1 MPTPSCME
9 RSTNTFTC
17 IYPAFLTEKSWS
29 LSTIDSQT
37 SSRSTQP
44 EFEGAISPSPTNQIL
59 RIMKKDIIELLGVLA
74 IAMTLVGC
82 GVYAQRLEDDKA
94 QLKEDVRRLM
104 DTIDDEGDT
113 DKYLCGPDYV
123 ERLWKWSHDQ

>member
-1 MPTPSCME
+1 MRYT
-9 RSTNTFTC
+9 T
-17 IYPAFLTEKSWS
+17 S
-29 LSTIDSQT
+29 LSS

-44 EFEGAISPSPTNQIL
+44 
-59 RIMKKDIIELLGVLA
+59 KIEGVLV